1 MIPNEFLPIANHLWQ
16 STLFAAAAGLLA
28 LLLRNNRAHVRFC
41 LWMAASVKFLLP
53 FSLLMLFGGLMG
65 RHSVMVP
72 AAGHVPVIVEQVN
85 EPFVAGLPPLPV
97 EMARAAKPGIS
108 VAWGLVALW
117 AIGCGAVLLSWRIR
131 LRRLQI
137 VVGAA
142 SPLPRFTG
150 GMRIGVPVLSSASIF
165 EPGVFGVFR
174 PVLLLP
180 AGIGDRLAPAELQAI
195 LGHELC
201 HVRRRDNLWA
211 VLHMIVEAVFWFYP
225 LVWWLGGRLID
236 ERERACD
243 EDVLRRGSEAETYAE
258 GILKVCELYLQSP
271 LECAAGVTGSNLKKR
286 IEAIMA
292 NRPKLNLNLSKKA
305 GLVFAGFLAIATPV
319 ILGITHATELRA
331 QTQVAP
337 AQEITGDWQ
346 GKLPV
351 PKAPN
356 GELRLVFRISKAD
369 GSSLK
374 AVTYSIDQEPTPTAT
389 IVSVKGPAI
398 KLTIPGFN
406 AVFEGTLGT
415 DGNTINGKFTQRG
428 DLPLNLVRA
437 TPQTAWAIPEPPS
450 SPKRMPAN
458 AKPEFAVATI
468 KPTRPDAPRGGYGIR
483 GEEVTTTAVTVS
495 WMIKLAFNV
504 HAHQISGG
512 PAWLES
518 ERYDTVGKPDIP
530 GQPNRD
536 QMKLMV
542 QKLLADRFQL
552 RFHTEKKELPVYAMA
567 VAKGGPKITVS
578 AGDPNDFPGIG
589 FGREPGVLSLIG
601 RNTGL
606 NGVANGLQSNI
617 LDKPVVD
624 QTGLTGRYDFN
635 LRWTPDPTQWANFG
649 IPATVNPNELDAPP
663 DIFTAFE
670 QQLGLKL
677 QPTRAL
683 VDVMVIDRIQRPS
696 PN

>member
-1 MIPNEFLPIANHLWQ
+1 
-16 STLFAAAAGLLA
+16 
-28 LLLRNNRAHVRFC
+28 
-41 LWMAASVKFLLP
+41 
-53 FSLLMLFGGLMG
+53 
-65 RHSVMVP
+65 
-72 AAGHVPVIVEQVN
+72 
-85 EPFVAGLPPLPV
+85 
-97 EMARAAKPGIS
+97 
-108 VAWGLVALW
+108 
-117 AIGCGAVLLSWRIR
+117 
-131 LRRLQI
+131 
-137 VVGAA
+137 
-142 SPLPRFTG
+142 
-150 GMRIGVPVLSSASIF
+150 MRIG
-165 EPGVFGVFR
+165 R
-174 PVLLLP
+174 
-180 AGIGDRLAPAELQAI
+180 DRMN
-195 LGHELC
+195 
-201 HVRRRDNLWA
+201 R
-211 VLHMIVEAVFWFYP
+211 
-225 LVWWLGGRLID
+225 
-236 ERERACD
+236 
-243 EDVLRRGSEAETYAE
+243 
-258 GILKVCELYLQSP
+258 
-271 LECAAGVTGSNLKKR
+271 KKR

-305 GLVFAGFLAIATPV
+305 GLVLAGLVAIATPV
-319 ILGITHATELRA
+319 ILGITHAPELRA
-331 QTQVAP
+331 QTQAVP

-351 PKAPN
+351 PQAPN

-369 GSSLK
+369 GTTLK
-374 AVTYSIDQEPTPTAT
+374 AVLYSIDQASTPTAT
-389 IVSVKGPAI
+389 IVTVKGSAVKLSIPA
-398 KLTIPGFN
+398 FN
-406 AVFEGTLGT
+406 AEFEGTLDS
-415 DGNTINGKFTQRG
+415 DGKTINGKFSQG
-428 DLPLNLVRA
+428 GKGGPLNLVRA
-437 TPQTAWAIPEPPS
+437 TQQTAWAIPEPPS
-450 SPKRMPAN
+450 APSRMPAN

-512 PAWLES
+512 PAWLDS

-552 RFHTEKKELPVYAMA
+552 KFHIEKKELPVYAMV
-567 VAKGGPKITVS
+567 VAKSGPRITVS

-624 QTGLTGRYDFN
+624 QTGLTGRYDFTM
-635 LRWTPDPTQWANFG
+635 RWTPDAAQWANFG
-649 IPATVNPNELDAPP
+649 VPATANPNDLDAPP

-677 QPTRAL
+677 QPTKAV
-683 VDVMVIDRIQRPS
+683 VDVMVIDRIERPS